1 MYNCY
6 KSENHNTP
14 TFDPVAVSGVNL
26 QPVALNIKES
36 LQFDM
41 SIWRNSDQMFV
52 KLLMTLY
59 KAAIKKYA
67 KIQFNS
73 KTNLFR
79 NETVIMRS

>member
-14 TFDPVAVSGVNL
+14 TFVPVAVSGVNL

-41 SIWRNSDQMFV
+41 SMSMEKFRSDV
-52 KLLMTLY
+52 SEV
-59 KAAIKKYA
+59 
-67 KIQFNS
+67 NDDS
-73 KTNLFR
+73 
-79 NETVIMRS
+79 